1 MVGPLA
7 LVGGDELNPGNE
19 AQDALL
25 AAAAGDGPAYV
36 VATAAARHR
45 PELAVAHA
53 REWFARFDLDVVE
66 LPVRNRTQARSRET
80 AELAARGR
88 FFYLVGG
95 DPGHRSGCVAR
106 LAGLAGDRLGVAI
119 GCGARRIV
127 RRRHGHGAVDAD
139 PRAGTREIAG
149 AAIATRS
156 DWCRGSPS
164 SRISRR
170 SAVSG

>member
-7 LVGGDELNPGNE
+7 LVGGDELHPGNE
-19 AQDALL
+19 PQDELL

-53 REWFARFDLDVVE
+53 REWFARLGLDVVE
-66 LPVRNRTQARSRET
+66 LPVRNRTQARSLDT

-95 DPGHRSGCVAR
+95 DPG
-106 LAGLAGDRLGVAI
+106 
-119 GCGARRIV
+119 IV
-127 RRRHGHGAVDAD
+127 PDVLQN
-139 PRAGTREIAG
+139 
-149 AAIATRS
+149 
-156 DWCRGSPS
+156 S
-164 SRISRR
+164 S
-170 SAVSG
+170 